1 MAAVAGLPKRA
12 LMDVIFLVATGATRW
27 RLAKVLLGRV
37 TARTTCTEVSTSQW
51 EIRPSVIEYSG
62 VKCNDVCIS
71 TFMIRMANNAFV
83 FLSGWET
90 AMKTGSRFAIDRE
103 IFMATGAKQCARLV
117 GSIVVAGSAVTL
129 DFGMTFDNTPG
140 HEQTL

>member
-1 MAAVAGLPKRA
+1 MAAVAGLPKPA
-12 LMDVIFLVATGATRW
+12 LVDVIFLVATGTTRW

-62 VKCNDVCIS
+62 VQCNDVCIS

-83 FLSGWET
+83 FLRGRET
-90 AMKTGSRFAIDRE
+90 AMKSGSRFAIDRE
-103 IFMATGAKQCARLV
+103 IFMATGAK
-117 GSIVVAGSAVTL
+117 
-129 DFGMTFDNTPG
+129 
-140 HEQTL
+140 